1 MLLRLALENFVIVRE
16 EVLEF
21 STGLNVLTGETGA
34 GKSILI
40 DAVGFLAGSRG
51 SADWIRHGSGR
62 LSVEG
67 TLDVDGVPGAGDVME
82 GLGLDCSEGL
92 LVLRRELGLD
102 GRSRCFAN
110 GRQILVSQ
118 LRDLTSGLLWIVG
131 QGEQRALA
139 DPEQQEWLLD
149 RFSGAGDA
157 LALFR
162 DARARLLDTL
172 GSLQRAKED
181 SEAFAAESDWLGF
194 QAREIRDAGITPGE
208 LVRLRDLARGL
219 KSRVAEAGLVEE
231 LRDRLFG
238 ENGSVVD
245 HLETLTH
252 RISSLEGEA
261 WEEIREAIL
270 NLRDT
275 VGGLDRMVPAI
286 DPDEWVDPV
295 TADERLHLLER
306 ICRKYG
312 GSEEAAL
319 EHLAEVERRLEEGR
333 SLSDRIAGLER
344 GARNVRQEV
353 GEAGYDLSLLRRR
366 AALELARNVGAELEA
381 LDMTGASL
389 RFELISEEDPNGV
402 PTPGGTLRHFA
413 GGLERVRLR
422 FRPHAGEPEGDLGRV
437 ASGGELSRIFLA
449 LHSAL
454 GEKVPPG
461 TWVLDEVDQGIGGET
476 ANRVGARLSLLSRSA
491 QVLLVT
497 HLPGIA
503 ARGST
508 HFAVRKAD
516 SDGRPQ
522 AHVVRLDAEAR
533 LDEVARMLSG
543 DAAAGISR
551 QHAAQL
557 LQEAGGAESGDD

>member
-1 MLLRLALENFVIVRE
+1 MLLRLALENFVIVRRQ
-16 EVLEF
+16 VLEF
-21 STGLNVLTGETGA
+21 SAGLNVLTGETGA

-51 SADWIRHGSGR
+51 SVDWIRHGSER

-67 TLDVDGVPGAGDVME
+67 TLDLAIAQGSADVME
-82 GLGLDCSEGL
+82 RLALDCSEGL

-118 LRDLTSGLLWIVG
+118 LRELTSGLLWIVG

-139 DPEQQEWLLD
+139 DPAQQEWLLD
-149 RFSGAGDA
+149 RFAGAGGA
-157 LALFR
+157 LDRFR
-162 DARARLLDTL
+162 SARRRLLDTL
-172 GSLQRAKED
+172 DSLQQARVNR
-181 SEAFAAESDWLGF
+181 EAFTAESDWLSF
-194 QAREIRDAGITPGE
+194 QAREIREAGITPGE
-208 LVRLRDLARGL
+208 LVRMREISRRL
-219 KSRVAEAGLVEE
+219 KSRRLEAGLAEE
-231 LRDRLFG
+231 LRERLFG
-238 ENGSVVD
+238 ENGSVMD

-252 RISSLEGEA
+252 RLSSLEGEA
-261 WEEIREAIL
+261 WEGMRETLL
-270 NLRDT
+270 NLRES
-275 VGGLDRMVPAI
+275 VSGLEHALPDM
-286 DPDEWVDPV
+286 DPEEWVDPE
-295 TADERLHLLER
+295 TAGERLHLLER

-319 EHLAEVERRLEEGR
+319 EHLAEVQRRLEEGR
-333 SLSDRIAGLER
+333 SLDSRIAGLER
-344 GARNVRQEV
+344 EAREV
-353 GEAGYDLSLLRRR
+353 LRETGEAGSGLSALRRK
-366 AALELARNVGAELEA
+366 AAEELARRVGRELEA
-381 LDMTGASL
+381 LDMPGAAL
-389 RFELISEEDPNGV
+389 RFELISEEDPDGV
-402 PTPGGTLRHFA
+402 PTAEGTFRHFA
-413 GGLERVRLR
+413 GGLERVGLR
-422 FRPHAGEPEGDLGRV
+422 FRPHAAEPEGDLGRV

-476 ANRVGARLSLLSRSA
+476 ANRVGARLSSLSRSA

-503 ARGST
+503 ARGNT

-516 SDGRPQ
+516 SDGRPE
-522 AHVVRLDAEAR
+522 ASAVRLDDETR
-533 LDEVARMLSG
+533 LDELARMLSG
-543 DAAAGISR
+543 DAAAGIAR

-557 LQEAGGAESGDD
+557 LREAHRAEGGGG